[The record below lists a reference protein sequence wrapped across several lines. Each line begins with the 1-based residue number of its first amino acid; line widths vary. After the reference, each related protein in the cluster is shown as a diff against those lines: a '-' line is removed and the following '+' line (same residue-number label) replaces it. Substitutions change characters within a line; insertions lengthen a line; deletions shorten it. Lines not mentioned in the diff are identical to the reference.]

1 MTTREVFLTLADVE
15 NSIRTYERK
24 YGVSSAQ
31 FLQDQNLRTAMPE
44 DDIFKWEAFLDHK
57 RALREFHEELHRE
70 YLKQLSQPT
79 EERAKGPTPDDQVL
93 LAA

>member
-15 NSIRTYERK
+15 NSIRTYEEK

-31 FLQDQNLRTAMPE
+31 FLRDQDPRAAMPE
-44 DDIFKWEAFLDHK
+44 DDIFKWEAFLDHR

-70 YLKQLSQPT
+70 YLKQVSRPT
-79 EERAKGPTPDDQVL
+79 EEHAKGPTPDDEVL